1 MKFTPAGWYLFLFF
15 LFPLPLVYAGEP
27 PLPGKEGSV
36 ACWVFFSDKKE
47 VSFDADD
54 YFHPAAIA
62 RRLNHGL
69 DIYDS
74 LDLPVREDYLQQVDH
89 VVDTI
94 RMVSR
99 WFNAVRVMARPMQIV
114 KLEEMPFV
122 RKVLISN
129 MQSYPASVDTAE
141 TLSSQ
146 LSPEWLLKLNAQ
158 IQSMEG
164 LLFHQNDV
172 DGKGI
177 RIAIFDGGF
186 PGVDTHPVFE
196 HMIKNKRIAA
206 TWDFH
211 RNTENVFDHMQHG
224 TQVLSV
230 LGGRYHDVPM
240 GLATGAEYLLAR
252 TEMWRE
258 PFFEEEYWLAAME
271 WADRH
276 GAHIIN
282 SSLGYSYQRYF
293 PEDMDG
299 ETSLVAQAAA
309 IAFSKGM
316 LIVNSAGNSGVDVSW
331 RIVSTPGDSP
341 DVLTVG
347 ALSYP
352 GLLPASYSSRGPTAD
367 GRMKPNL
374 SAIGNVVVAAQ
385 QGFADPSGSSFS
397 SPLVAGFAACVWQM
411 HPQWTNKQLF
421 EALEQSGHLH
431 PYYDFDQGYGLP
443 QAGYFF
449 SPPGSLT
456 NKSFEFVVEQ
466 QNLKVMVRNIIS
478 EKQQDD
484 PLNDY
489 LYYHIQN
496 ARGELEQYFVV
507 LAQQQEV
514 LSLSLDD
521 FQPGQKLMVHYRGFT
536 ASWTF

>member
-1 MKFTPAGWYLFLFF
+1 MKGSPVGWSLVFFFLFF
-15 LFPLPLVYAGEP
+15 PLLTHGGEATR
-27 PLPGKEGSV
+27 PGQNESV

-47 VSFDADD
+47 TLFDAHD

-69 DIYDS
+69 EAYDS
-74 LDLPVREDYLQQVDH
+74 LDLPVNQDYLQQVNQ

-99 WFNAVRVMARPMQIV
+99 WFNAARVMAGPLQIV
-114 KLEEMPFV
+114 QLEEMPFV
-122 RKVLISN
+122 RKVLIST
-129 MQSYPASVDTAE
+129 MQTYPALVDSTE
-141 TLSSQ
+141 GLSTE
-146 LSPEWLLKLNAQ
+146 LSAEWLLKLNTQ
-158 IQSMEG
+158 VRSMEG

-186 PGVDTHPVFE
+186 PAVDTHPAFS
-196 HMIKNKRIAA
+196 HLIKDNRIVA

-211 RNTENVFDHMQHG
+211 RNRENVFDNMAHG

-230 LGGRYHDVPM
+230 LGGRYHELPM
-240 GLATGAEYLLAR
+240 GLATGAQYLLAR

-316 LIVNSAGNSGVDVSW
+316 LVVNSAGNSGVDVSW
-331 RIVSTPGDSP
+331 RIVSTPADAP
-341 DVLTVG
+341 QVLTVG

-352 GLLPASYSSRGPTAD
+352 ELLAASYSSRGPTAD

-374 SAIGNVVVAAQ
+374 SAMGNVVAAAP
-385 QGFADPSGSSFS
+385 QGYTDPSGSSFS
-397 SPLVAGFAACVWQM
+397 SPLIAGFAACVWQM
-411 HPQWTNKQLF
+411 HPQWTNQQLF
-421 EALEQSGHLH
+421 EALEQSGHLY
-431 PYYDFDQGYGLP
+431 PYYDFDQGHGLP
-443 QAGYFF
+443 RAGYFF
-449 SPPGSLT
+449 SPPGT
-456 NKSFEFVVEQ
+456 VQYRTFEFVVEQ
-466 QNLKVMVRNIIS
+466 QALKVKLRNIIA

-484 PLNDY
+484 PLNNY

-496 ARGELEQYFVV
+496 ASGELEQYFVV
-507 LAQQQEV
+507 LARQQEV
-514 LSLSLDD
+514 LSLTLDD
-521 FQPGQKLMVHYRGFT
+521 FQPGQKVMVHYRGFT
-536 ASWTF
+536 SAWTF